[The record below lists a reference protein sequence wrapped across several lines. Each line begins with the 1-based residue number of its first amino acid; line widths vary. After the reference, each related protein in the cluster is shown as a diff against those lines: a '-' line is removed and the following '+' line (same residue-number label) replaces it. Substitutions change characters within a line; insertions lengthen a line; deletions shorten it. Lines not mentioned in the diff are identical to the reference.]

1 MSDINRTAVVVG
13 WALLVLA
20 APGIAYIIG
29 GLALLWLLVRH
40 LAQQVD
46 AGEAEPDQ
54 DVYGPP
60 GADCDYPLCSAS
72 LRAEVAEGFW
82 RRAAEQWRAEMSPE
96 GDES

>member
-1 MSDINRTAVVVG
+1 MTVRLARTAAIVG
-13 WALLVLA
+13 WAVLALA

-46 AGEAEPDQ
+46 AGE
-54 DVYGPP
+54 VTP
-60 GADCDYPLCSAS
+60 GADCGCHLCADTPHDQDD
-72 LRAEVAEGFW
+72 EDFW
-82 RRAAEQWRAEMSPE
+82 RRVAEQWRAELSPE